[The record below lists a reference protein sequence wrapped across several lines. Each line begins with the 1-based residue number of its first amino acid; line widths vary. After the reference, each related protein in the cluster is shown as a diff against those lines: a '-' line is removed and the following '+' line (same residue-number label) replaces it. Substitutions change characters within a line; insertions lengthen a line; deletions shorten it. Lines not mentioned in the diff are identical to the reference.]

1 MNRLRDALEADRFE
15 LLYQPLMHIKT
26 RTVSHYETLLRLPT
40 EDGVLGP
47 ESFLPAAF
55 RFGLMAD
62 IDRWVLRRAVRS
74 LAELTPS
81 MPQLKLSTNLSG
93 FAFEDEGL
101 AAYLR
106 ALLKEHGVA
115 GDRLVLEIT
124 EQLAVR
130 FAASTDKQ
138 IAMLRDLGC
147 QLAIDDFGSGY
158 SSFSYLKR
166 LPVDYLKIDGS
177 FIKSLAR
184 DRVDQ
189 AMVRMVGE
197 VARAAGIETVAEYV
211 HSAAT
216 LELLAKYGID
226 YAQGYFIGKPMAQP
240 ERRPSR
246 WQTRE
251 RAAHAC
257 EPRGT
262 RRLDS
267 VWSDTD
273 ERADDQAR
281 CSTMPVMP
289 APMLR
294 FSAALR

>member
-1 MNRLRDALEADRFE
+1 
-15 LLYQPLMHIKT
+15 
-26 RTVSHYETLLRLPT
+26 
-40 EDGVLGP
+40 
-47 ESFLPAAF
+47 
-55 RFGLMAD
+55 MAD
-62 IDRWVLRRAVRS
+62 IDRWVLKRVVQS
-74 LAELTPS
+74 LAELAPS
-81 MPQLKLSTNLSG
+81 MPELQLSTNLSG

-106 ALLKEHGVA
+106 ELLKEHGVA

-130 FAASTDKQ
+130 FAASTDRQ

-177 FIKSLAR
+177 FIKGLTR

-226 YAQGYFIGKPMAQP
+226 YAQGYFIGKPTAQP
-240 ERRPSR
+240 EPSNVHAHR
-246 WQTRE
+246 ASTQPRELTRYRGSLTTLEAPRIAEFDRQVGRYGHE
-251 RAAHAC
+251 RVVAIEVASC
-257 EPRGT
+257 CDST
-262 RRLDS
+262 R
-267 VWSDTD
+267 
-273 ERADDQAR
+273 
-281 CSTMPVMP
+281 
-289 APMLR
+289 
-294 FSAALR
+294 

>member
-1 MNRLRDALEADRFE
+1 
-15 LLYQPLMHIKT
+15 MHIKT
-26 RTVSHYETLLRLPT
+26 GVVSHYETLLRLPT

-47 ESFLPAAF
+47 DSFLPAAF

-62 IDRWVLRRAVRS
+62 IDRWVLKRAVRS
-74 LAELTPS
+74 LAELAPS
-81 MPQLKLSTNLSG
+81 LPQLKLSTNLSG

-106 ALLKEHGVA
+106 GLLKEHGVE

-130 FAASTDKQ
+130 FAASTDRQ

-177 FIKSLAR
+177 FIKNLPR

-211 HSAAT
+211 QSAAT
-216 LELLAKYGID
+216 FELLAKYGID
-226 YAQGYFIGKPMAQP
+226 YAQGFYIGKPAARP
-240 ERRPSR
+240 EPADVAAP
-246 WQTRE
+246 TVK
-251 RAAHAC
+251 RAG
-257 EPRGT
+257 RSG
-262 RRLDS
+262 
-267 VWSDTD
+267 
-273 ERADDQAR
+273 
-281 CSTMPVMP
+281 
-289 APMLR
+289 
-294 FSAALR
+294 